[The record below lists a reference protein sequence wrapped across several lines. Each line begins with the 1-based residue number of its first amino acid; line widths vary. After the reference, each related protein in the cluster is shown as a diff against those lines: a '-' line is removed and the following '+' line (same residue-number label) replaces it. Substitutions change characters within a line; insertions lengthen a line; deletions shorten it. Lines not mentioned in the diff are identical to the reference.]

1 IGTKTRK
8 DGQTVEAVNIWM
20 GGKVGKDA
28 HLGQEVMK
36 SVPCDELKGVLRE
49 LLIEH
54 FAARPREEAMVAM
67 ASVS

>member
-1 IGTKTRK
+1 
-8 DGQTVEAVNIWM
+8 
-20 GGKVGKDA
+20 
-28 HLGQEVMK
+28 
-36 SVPCDELKGVLRE
+36 LRE